1 VEAITASRS
10 ERHFSVLGASLRA
23 LKAAGGWVIAVA
35 ALFAGAGELYLIR
48 DAALRIGPKV
58 QGALPLEQLAGQDAQ
73 PLLHLAIAWVPAGFV
88 AGLALAS
95 LTRLGTVARTVSLAA
110 LAALV
115 LLLTGALS
123 DSIAVNDPL
132 SPHIAP
138 QLSRGGTWAA
148 VALFAAGSLCADML
162 RPRSRGAM
170 EAARPPQTL
179 SRLAPWRRWG
189 RQREVG

>member
-1 VEAITASRS
+1 VEAITASRP
-10 ERHFSVLGASLRA
+10 ERHFSVLGAALRG
-23 LKAAGGWVIAVA
+23 LKAAGGWLIAVA

-48 DAALRIGPKV
+48 AAGLGIGPEV
-58 QGALPLEQLAGQDAQ
+58 HGALPLDQLAGQDAQ
-73 PLLHLAIAWVPAGFV
+73 PFLHLAVAWVPAGFV

-110 LAALV
+110 LAAFV

-138 QLSRGGTWAA
+138 QLSRGGTWVA
-148 VALFAAGSLCADML
+148 VAMFAAGAALAEFVMPAGEGCA
-162 RPRSRGAM
+162 G
-170 EAARPPQTL
+170 
-179 SRLAPWRRWG
+179 G
-189 RQREVG
+189 R